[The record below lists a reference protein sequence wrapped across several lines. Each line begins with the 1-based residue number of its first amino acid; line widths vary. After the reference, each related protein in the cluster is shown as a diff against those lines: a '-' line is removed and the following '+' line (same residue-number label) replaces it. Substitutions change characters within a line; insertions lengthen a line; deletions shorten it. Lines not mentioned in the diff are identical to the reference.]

1 MTAALRAAAARWAAA
16 RGCRDE
22 AVAVLCDGPTTTC
35 SDDMQLLLAAMPTAH
50 LLPEYRAPH
59 DEVDGARLA
68 LPLATYAYS
77 ESASAHEALLSRLA
91 ALVAAGAAPRSD
103 LLGVGWISH
112 KRYLLELAR
121 AGLPVVPT
129 ALVRGGPSAETAAR
143 LDAACMRLE
152 PECEAARADG
162 RCVYVVKPALGSLG
176 DGVELLP
183 GPRCADGRGG
193 GGRGATPPR
202 AAADCTAVD
211 DDADADADDGRVR
224 AGAIGALHR
233 GHEMLVQPFLPAVR
247 RRGELCYVFV
257 HGQLAH
263 AVRKE
268 PRGWG
273 ARATTDALGEKEEGG
288 GAPSGLRRHVSSDQ
302 PVSRV
307 PADEALVEQSRA
319 ALAHA
324 AAACG
329 AQLPFYAARVD
340 WLPSLD
346 GSWRISEVEIG
357 WADLFLHLMSEDE
370 VLAVAAQLRAHLP
383 EPPGSTCG

>member
-1 MTAALRAAAARWAAA
+1 MTAALRAAAAQWAAA
-16 RGCRDE
+16 RGCRNE

-35 SDDMQLLLAAMPTAH
+35 SDDMQLLLAAMPAAH
-50 LLPEYRAPH
+50 LLPEYRSY
-59 DEVDGARLA
+59 DKRDGVLLA

-77 ESASAHEALLSRLA
+77 ESASAHAALLSRLA

-183 GPRCADGRGG
+183 GPRIGPRCADGQGG

-202 AAADCTAVD
+202 AAADCTAAD
-211 DDADADADDGRVR
+211 DDAADDDECVR
-224 AGAIGALHR
+224 AGAIGALDR
-233 GHEMLVQPFLPAVR
+233 GHDMLVQPFLPAVR
-247 RRGELCYVFV
+247 RCGELCYVFV

-268 PRGWG
+268 PGGWG
-273 ARATTDALGEKEEGG
+273 ARATTDTPGEKEEGG
-288 GAPSGLRRHVSSDQ
+288 GAPSGLCRHVSSDQ

-383 EPPGSTCG
+383 EPPGT